1 MNSEAILARIDRDA
15 CLRELME
22 MVRVKSYT
30 QTEGER
36 RLAQLMHDKMA
47 SLGLQT
53 ELVPVEDERV
63 YAVGR
68 LQGTGGGAS
77 LLFNGHLDTNPVTEG
92 WTVDPWGGII
102 DDEFI
107 YGIGVSNMKAGDAAY
122 WCAVKTLVEAGVQLK
137 GDVVLTFVVGEL
149 QGGIGTVRAIEH
161 GVTADYFINAEP
173 TDLAALTLH
182 AGALMFTIELEGETR
197 HLSKREQAC
206 DALAAAA
213 ALAPRINAMT
223 FSGTSSELHRS
234 VNRAHIGVLR
244 AGLSKEFHEWRAPQ
258 VADCAKLLGTAR
270 YAPSQSRASV
280 LADLQQMIDA
290 LVLEF
295 PGLKGTLTAQDEDP
309 NRPNMPPFEVAQ
321 DSRIVTVVNHAY
333 QQIRG
338 QPQPTGAIRPPAF
351 YGTDAAH
358 LAAPHDERPGIEG
371 LVCGPGGEFNT
382 MPDERVRISDFIDC
396 VKLYTLAILDI
407 CERAE

>member
-1 MNSEAILARIDRDA
+1 
-15 CLRELME
+15 
-22 MVRVKSYT
+22 
-30 QTEGER
+30 
-36 RLAQLMHDKMA
+36 
-47 SLGLQT
+47 
-53 ELVPVEDERV
+53 
-63 YAVGR
+63 
-68 LQGTGGGAS
+68 
-77 LLFNGHLDTNPVTEG
+77 
-92 WTVDPWGGII
+92 
-102 DDEFI
+102 
-107 YGIGVSNMKAGDAAY
+107 
-122 WCAVKTLVEAGVQLK
+122 
-137 GDVVLTFVVGEL
+137 
-149 QGGIGTVRAIEH
+149 
-161 GVTADYFINAEP
+161 
-173 TDLAALTLH
+173 
-182 AGALMFTIELEGETR
+182 MFTIELEGETR

-234 VNRAHIGVLR
+234 VNRAHIGVLH
-244 AGLSKEFHEWRAPQ
+244 AGLSKAFHEWRPPQ

-280 LADLQQMIDA
+280 LADLQQMVDA

-321 DSRIVTVVNHAY
+321 DSRIVTTINHAY

-358 LAAPHDERPGIEG
+358 LAAPLDGRPGIEG

-382 MPDERVRISDFIDC
+382 MPDEKVRISDFIDC
-396 VKLYTLAILDI
+396 VRFHLFVHRVCGHAIHSGRTPFHQADSCTKPQSHQSSRQSWPNCRPYSYNAIAAAVAALKL
-407 CERAE
+407 CGKP